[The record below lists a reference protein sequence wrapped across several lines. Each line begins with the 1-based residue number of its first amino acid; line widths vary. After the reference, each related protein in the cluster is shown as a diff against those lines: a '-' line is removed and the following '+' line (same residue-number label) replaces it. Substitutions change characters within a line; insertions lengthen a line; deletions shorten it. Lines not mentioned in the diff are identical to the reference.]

1 MTVSAVEYTVI
12 LWHENLQFIF
22 VGSKEYKMKTRSSD
36 QVVLFVVPNYD
47 IQIHLFSTEKQDFKL
62 WHIVM

>member
-22 VGSKEYKMKTRSSD
+22 VGSKTRSSD
-36 QVVLFVVPNYD
+36 QVVLFVVTNYFLQNTFVLYRETRFQALAYSD
-47 IQIHLFSTEKQDFKL
+47 
-62 WHIVM
+62 VRC